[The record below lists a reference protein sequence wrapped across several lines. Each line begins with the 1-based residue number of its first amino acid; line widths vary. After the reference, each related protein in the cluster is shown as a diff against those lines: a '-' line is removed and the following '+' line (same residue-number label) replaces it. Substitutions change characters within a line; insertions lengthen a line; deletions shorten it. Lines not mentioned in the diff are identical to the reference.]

1 MRRNLLILLSL
12 LACWQA
18 GCARVS
24 GSHSTPAPPT
34 APPSPPTSGDVQ
46 VSVTPNP
53 ANVRA
58 GSSQQFAAK
67 VTGTTNSSVT
77 WYVNN
82 VAGGDSAN
90 GTITSSGNY
99 TAPTI
104 LPNPNAQPVT
114 VALNNL
120 SGSFS
125 VDWNVVMAGA
135 VIVALPTALIYIL
148 LGRFFVRGLLAGSV
162 KG

>member
-12 LACWQA
+12 LACLQA

-24 GSHSTPAPPT
+24 GSHSSPTPPT
-34 APPSPPTSGDVQ
+34 APPNPPASGNIQ

-67 VTGTTNSSVT
+67 VTGTTNSAVT
-77 WYVNN
+77 WSVNN
-82 VAGGDSAN
+82 VAGGNSTN

-99 TAPTI
+99 IAPAV
-104 LPNPNAQPVT
+104 LPNPNTITIQAT
-114 VALNNL
+114 SSADSSA
-120 SGSFS
+120 SGSS
-125 VDWNVVMAGA
+125 NVTLLNPTPVLTAINPISMNVGA
-135 VIVALPTALIYIL
+135 FNSP
-148 LGRFFVRGLLAGSV
+148 
-162 KG
+162 